1 MLKQNQV
8 DMKTDKIIYEVR
20 DNIGFLT
27 LNNPSKLNCMGFEL
41 LYGLNDAVEAI
52 NADKNVKVVVLQ
64 GAGKRAFSTGADLK
78 EFKTLSEDDLKKWI
92 VFGNEIFNKIETLNK
107 PTIAYI
113 NGYSLGGGL
122 ELALACDFRIGTTT
136 AVLGSPELEH
146 GWLPGWGGVT
156 RLRRLIGEKAA
167 KEVVMLNQKLDARE
181 SLQLGLLNRI
191 DNENREQLNLFTEH
205 LKKLSPR
212 AFEIAKMA
220 LQDENRT
227 TLGSDINFDVLAT
240 FILAR

>member
-1 MLKQNQV
+1 
-8 DMKTDKIIYEVR
+8 MKTDKIIYEVK
-20 DNIGFLT
+20 DSIGFIT

-41 LYGLNDAVEAI
+41 LHGLNDSVEASHK
-52 NADKNVKVVVLQ
+52 DKNVKVVVIQ
-64 GAGKRAFSTGADLK
+64 GAGERAFSTGADLK
-78 EFKTLSEDDLKKWI
+78 EFKALSNVDRKNWI
-92 VFGNEIFNKIETLNK
+92 VFGNEIFNNIETLNK

-113 NGYSLGGGL
+113 SGYALGGGL

-146 GWLPGWGGVT
+146 GWLPGWGGVA
-156 RLRRLIGEKAA
+156 RLRKLIGESAA
-167 KEVVMLNQKLDARE
+167 KEVIMLNQKLSAKE
-181 SLQLGLLNRI
+181 SLQFGLLNRI

-220 LQDENRT
+220 LQDVTRT
-227 TLGSDINFDVLAT
+227 TYGSDINFDVLAT
-240 FILAR
+240 LVLSR